1 MDVSKENI
9 EQYLINEEV
18 WKPINGY
25 GGRYEASNLV
35 KTRKVNSFSLANI
48 QEIRNLK
55 EQGFKNKDLCIKF
68 RIAKSTLSQIIS
80 KKRCL

>member
-1 MDVSKENI
+1 MWRGDTCLDITKHI
-9 EQYLINEEV
+9 TNEL
-18 WKPINGY
+18 PIK
-25 GGRYEASNLV
+25 

-68 RIAKSTLSQIIS
+68 RIAKSTLSQIIN
-80 KKRCL
+80 KKGDYKNV